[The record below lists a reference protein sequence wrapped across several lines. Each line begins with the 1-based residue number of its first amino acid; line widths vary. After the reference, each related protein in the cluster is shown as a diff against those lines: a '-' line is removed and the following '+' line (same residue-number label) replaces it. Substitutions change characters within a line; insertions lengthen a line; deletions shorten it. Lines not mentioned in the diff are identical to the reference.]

1 MSYCQDILPQPTKR
15 RYDPSNKSALRQRNI
30 GPVANDDVIQQ
41 PDVDQRQR
49 LFDPLGDQFVRLAG
63 LGDPGGVIVG
73 DDDGRA
79 ITLQCML
86 HDLARMHAGAL
97 RVPFSECLQIR

>member
-63 LGDPGGVIVG
+63 LGDPGGVLGFISRCHHHLFDWGKAVHF
-73 DDDGRA
+73 R
-79 ITLQCML
+79 T
-86 HDLARMHAGAL
+86 L
-97 RVPFSECLQIR
+97 RVAPASVRGE